1 MVRFAISLVLGSTL
15 LSAVAFGQAPPQPL
29 PPSITGVPA
38 PVVPAAAV
46 SIQTPAARFQNLN
59 AFPPETGQ
67 AVVSVQAGA
76 EWLWRMN
83 QSNGRFFPGLN
94 PALRL
99 PLESD
104 SDVRQAYAALAL
116 AEASKF
122 TGDERYA
129 ARATQAVLALLS
141 STRPEGD
148 SRVPALTADAETSV
162 AFASL
167 LCLAICEL
175 PSPEAKLLGE
185 AEALSVYLRKAPLGE
200 SEADATKAG
209 LALRALVA
217 AYRFKPDAAKKEAIA
232 KCIATGSNAFKIRRN
247 PAVAAAMIPGF
258 GESYAVVAKD
268 PAVAAAAFEMA
279 DVLCGNQFSRADA
292 RTMAWVGGFKLGAAE
307 PGFDSIAAAGAL
319 ASAAKLTRQVPDLTR
334 FVRYRKAAVEA
345 LAFSRS
351 LQFSDENAEHFEK
364 SFRARFLVGGTH
376 LGPSDGTVR
385 IDATGMLVSAQLA
398 FLHSGA
404 ESRTE

>member
-1 MVRFAISLVLGSTL
+1 MVRYAISLVLGSTL
-15 LSAVAFGQAPPQPL
+15 LSTVAIGQPPPQPL

-38 PVVPAAAV
+38 PVVPVAAV
-46 SIQTPAARFQNLN
+46 SIQTPAARFQNPN

-104 SDVRQAYAALAL
+104 SDLRQAYAALAL
-116 AEASKF
+116 AEAAKF

-129 ARATQAVLALLS
+129 ARATQSVLALLAL
-141 STRPEGD
+141 TRVEGD
-148 SRVPALTADAETSV
+148 ARVPALAADAENSV
-162 AFASL
+162 AFAAL
-167 LCLAICEL
+167 LCMAICEL

-185 AEALSVYLRKAPLGE
+185 AEALSVYLRKPPLGE
-200 SEADATKAG
+200 TEADATKVG
-209 LALRALVA
+209 LSLRALVA
-217 AYRFKPDAAKKEAIA
+217 TYRFKPDAAKKEAIQ
-232 KCIATGSNAFKIRRN
+232 KCMTAGSNSFKVHRS
-247 PAVAAAMIPGF
+247 PAVAAAMIPGIAD
-258 GESYAVVAKD
+258 SYAVVAKD
-268 PAVAAAAFEMA
+268 PAVAAMAFEMA
-279 DVLCGNQFSRADA
+279 DALCADQYTRADA
-292 RTMAWVGGFKLGAAE
+292 RTMAWVGGFKLGTAE
-307 PGFDSIAAAGAL
+307 PGSDSIAAAGAL
-319 ASAAKLTRQVPDLTR
+319 CAAAKLTRQVPDLTR

-404 ESRTE
+404 EARTE